1 MKQLLD
7 YYTGKPIVDL
17 TEDLPPL
24 GEYYSKIIDCEY
36 IPLDEVLGCIVI
48 KYKLVN
54 TISLDGYNF
63 TEAYYCGAS
72 TPKTDAFYDYLEAN
86 GIVYELEEQLIG
98 MREKVTITLDYLGG
112 IEHPTVGKRTLI
124 AKPPRLEEDE
134 DSYEEDDDDCDED
147 YYEDRYK

>member
-7 YYTGKPIVDL
+7 YCTGKPIIDL
-17 TEDLPPL
+17 TEELPPL

-36 IPLDEVLGCIVI
+36 IPLDKVLGCIVL

-54 TISLDGYNF
+54 TVSLDVYNF
-63 TEAYYCGAS
+63 SEAYYCGSS
-72 TPKTDAFYDYLEAN
+72 TPKTDALYDYLKHN

-112 IEHPTVGKRTLI
+112 MEHPIVGKRTLI
-124 AKPPRLEEDE
+124 AKPPRLEED
-134 DSYEEDDDDCDED
+134 SYEEYDKDYDED
-147 YYEDRYK
+147 CYENRYK

>member
-72 TPKTDAFYDYLEAN
+72 TPKTDAFCDYLEAN

-98 MREKVTITLDYLGG
+98 MREKV
-112 IEHPTVGKRTLI
+112 

-134 DSYEEDDDDCDED
+134 DSYEEDDDDYDED